1 MVDAFVMIKT
11 EAGQSEDIVTG
22 VRKIDEVA
30 EAHIVAGEF
39 DIMTEVTAEEV
50 YQVLRTASSSIQ
62 DLDGI
67 TETRTYIALD

>member
-11 EAGQSEDIVTG
+11 GAGRSEDVVAAVNEIDAVT
-22 VRKIDEVA
+22 

-50 YQVLRTASSSIQ
+50 YDVLRTASSSIQ

>member
-11 EAGQSEDIVTG
+11 GAGRSEDVVAA
-22 VRKIDEVA
+22 VREIDAVA
-30 EAHIVAGEF
+30 EAHIVAGKF

-50 YQVLRTASSSIQ
+50 YDVLRTASSSIQ

>member
-1 MVDAFVMIKT
+1 MVDAFVMIRT
-11 EAGQSEDIVTG
+11 GAGRSEEVVAE
-22 VRKIDEVA
+22 VRAIEGVA

-50 YQVLRTASSSIQ
+50 YDVLRTASSSIQ
-62 DLDGI
+62 DLDGV

>member
-11 EAGQSEDIVTG
+11 GAGRSEDVVAAVREIDAVT
-22 VRKIDEVA
+22 

-50 YQVLRTASSSIQ
+50 YDVLRTASSSIQ

>member
-1 MVDAFVMIKT
+1 MVDAFVMIRT
-11 EAGQSEDIVTG
+11 GAGRSEEVVAE
-22 VRKIDEVA
+22 VRGIGGVA

-50 YQVLRTASSSIQ
+50 YDVLRTASSSIQ
-62 DLDGI
+62 DLDGV

>member
-1 MVDAFVMIKT
+1 MVDAFVMIRT
-11 EAGQSEDIVTG
+11 GAGRSEEVVAEVRG
-22 VRKIDEVA
+22 VEGVA

-50 YQVLRTASSSIQ
+50 YDVLRTASSSIQ
-62 DLDGI
+62 DLDGV

>member
-11 EAGQSEDIVTG
+11 EAGRSEDVVAG
-22 VRKIDEVA
+22 VRGIDGVT

-50 YQVLRTASSSIQ
+50 YEVLRTASSSIQ
-62 DLDGI
+62 ELDGI